1 MAGNLPIKRIFEV
14 PAFTTPDGTLHLWP
28 CFHRSPIFTAG
39 GHDWS
44 ISYYPESI
52 YSSDS
57 IDLCLQ
63 LESEGAGV
71 TISSSVALLDPTPS
85 LPLFKLVEESP
96 PMELEHAITSRS
108 TVTHWVPKSKLS
120 AVPVGDRDSLIFV
133 WAITILT
140 QTPMPVP
147 KPELMPMPLPLPLP
161 LPEPEPMMA
170 AMPEVPAEGVAPP
183 SPVPAT
189 TTDVA
194 PEAKVPAADVT
205 YSVGGQLFHAHK
217 VVLATRSPVFEVQLF
232 GAPTSTAEAS
242 QAPAAAVE
250 VDDMRPDV
258 FEALLHYIYTGTLPA
273 TEGEAADDED
283 ASHQMMRHLLVAAD
297 RYDLE
302 GLKLLC
308 EGELA
313 RTLGEGNV
321 AEMLAFADNHYCS
334 TLKDACVGFMVA
346 SPAERME
353 RVVASYGY
361 QRLRLRHPLILVDV
375 LEKSLM
381 FRKA

>member
-96 PMELEHAITSRS
+96 PMELDHAIASRS

-120 AVPVGDRDSLIFV
+120 AAPVGDRDSLIFV

-147 KPELMPMPLPLPLP
+147 LPLPEP
-161 LPEPEPMMA
+161 EPEPEPMMA
-170 AMPEVPAEGVAPP
+170 AMPEVPAEDVAPP

-189 TTDVA
+189 MTNVA
-194 PEAKVPAADVT
+194 SEAKVPATDVT

-217 VVLATRSPVFEVQLF
+217 VVLATRSPVFEAQLF
-232 GAPTSTAEAS
+232 GGPTSTAEAS
-242 QAPAAAVE
+242 HAPAAAVVE

-273 TEGEAADDED
+273 TEGEAGDDED

-302 GLKLLC
+302 GLKLQC

-313 RTLGEGNV
+313 RTLGEGNM
-321 AEMLAFADNHYCS
+321 AEMLAFADDHYCS

-346 SPAERME
+346 SPAETME